1 MGNEPIVRDAKG
13 RFVRG
18 TCGKVKGTKHRFTK
32 LFERY
37 TDERGEE
44 IAKRIMDA
52 AMSGDSTILCAFL
65 RYGLPRGRKVTLKG
79 IDGPKPAQAILNA
92 LADGEITDLEAVSM
106 AKILEITKIATDVE
120 DLKIRLNEL
129 EK

>member
-1 MGNEPIVRDAKG
+1 MNEKPIVRDAKG
-13 RFVRG
+13 RFVKG
-18 TCGKVKGTKHRFTK
+18 TCGKLKGTKHRFTR
-32 LFERY
+32 LFEQY

-65 RYGLPRGRKVTLKG
+65 RYGLPRGRKVALKG
-79 IDGPKPAQAILNA
+79 LTGPEPAQAVLNA

-106 AKILEITKIATDVE
+106 AKILEMTKIANDVE